1 MAFMPTAC
9 HGVLWDHEKNPLVPL
24 TFRTSQST
32 LVLACFIGIA
42 GCAPKQQQQN
52 SMASMMMEPAAVR
65 AVSVTQ
71 SDVPLDFSAVGN
83 VESMATVDVK
93 SRVAGQ
99 VLRVY
104 FQEGQN
110 VAKGQLLFEIDA
122 EPIRRQVSEIQAN
135 LAKDLAL
142 EQQARANVARD
153 EAQLKQTRAAAGRG
167 LELAKEGIFSK
178 EQTEQVVATNDAA
191 QASFEADKA
200 AIQSAVASIKA
211 DRARLSQTELQL
223 AYTKIAAPITGRAG
237 VIGVKAGNLVKE
249 NDAVLVTLLQMSPI
263 YVGFGVP
270 EQLLPEIRKQNAK
283 QPLLVMAGAQGE
295 KTESGVLQFIDNSV
309 DAATGTIKIKARF
322 DNADHA
328 LWPGEF
334 VNVQTRLNVERDR
347 LLVPSRVVQ
356 TGPQGKYVWVLNP
369 ADETVAIRP
378 VNVLRLYKSGNS
390 PEESVIGSGL
400 KPGEQVI
407 SEGQMRLMPG
417 AKIHLLKQDGQ
428 VGESGTADHGPA

>member
-1 MAFMPTAC
+1 MAFMPIAC
-9 HGVLWDHEKNPLVPL
+9 HAVLWDHEKNLSVTSTL
-24 TFRTSQST
+24 RKSQSS
-32 LVLACFIGIA
+32 LVLACLIGIA
-42 GCAPKQQQQN
+42 GCAPKQQN
-52 SMASMMMEPAAVR
+52 SMAGMMMAPAAVR

-83 VESMATVDVK
+83 VESMATVDIK

-104 FQEGQN
+104 FQEGLN
-110 VAKGQLLFEIDA
+110 VVKGQLLFEIDP
-122 EPIRRQVSEIQAN
+122 EPIRRQLAEIQAN

-191 QASFEADKA
+191 QALLEADKA
-200 AIQSAVASIKA
+200 AIESAAASIKA

-223 AYTKIAAPITGRAG
+223 AYTKIAAPMSGRAG
-237 VIGVKAGNLVKE
+237 VIGVKAGNLVKD

-270 EQLLPEIRKQNAK
+270 EQLLPEIRKQNAH
-283 QPLLVMAGAQGE
+283 QPLLVTASAQGE
-295 KTESGVLQFIDNSV
+295 KTENGVLQFIDNSV

-322 DNADHA
+322 DNANHA

-334 VNVQTRLNVERDR
+334 VNVQTRLSVERDR
-347 LLVPSRVVQ
+347 VLVPSRVVQ

-369 ADETVAIRP
+369 ADDTVAIRP
-378 VNVLRLYKSGNS
+378 VDVLRLYKSGNM

-407 SEGQMRLMPG
+407 SEGQMSLMPG
-417 AKIHLLKQDGQ
+417 AKVHLLKQEGQ
-428 VGESGTADHGPA
+428 VGESGASGHGPA